1 MGKITEFI
9 QDHELDKAVDAV
21 MKDSPHLIK
30 IKDKVKI
37 LSCFIQKCNDD
48 EEGAPV
54 KGMNEPVVL
63 KKVAPAMQVFIK
75 SNAQFVLIADRYW
88 WDGATESLKKGKI
101 ARALFCIKVDTGDS
115 GEVKIGTKK
124 WDIQENFH
132 TIETYGAYDENSAH
146 MSELLNKQRNMQLT
160 MTESALSPMPK
171 TKSNVKANGVP
182 KSGKPAAAAKAVDE
196 DDADNDEPE
205 AEQKPRVVAARSVM
219 QKARPV
225 VAATTAV
232 KSDTEKEEEEE
243 EEEEVQPERVRSARR
258 LTPELANTPAEDAEP
273 GDDAPPEIE

>member
-37 LSCFIQKCNDD
+37 LACFIQKSNDD

-63 KKVAPAMQVFIK
+63 KKVAPAMQLFIK

-88 WDGATESLKKGKI
+88 WDGANESLKKGKI
-101 ARALFCIKVDTGDS
+101 ARALFCIKVDIGDND
-115 GEVKIGTKK
+115 EVKIGTKK

-146 MSELLNKQRNMQLT
+146 MSELLNRQRNMQLT
-160 MTESALSPMPK
+160 MAEAAVSPVSKAKSSA
-171 TKSNVKANGVP
+171 KANGVP
-182 KSGKPAAAAKAVDE
+182 KSGKTAVAKVSDE
-196 DDADNDEPE
+196 TDAEDEPE
-205 AEQKPRVVAARSVM
+205 VEEKPRVVAARSVM

-225 VAATTAV
+225 AAAPVAA
-232 KSDTEKEEEEE
+232 KSDVEEEEE
-243 EEEEVQPERVRSARR
+243 QVQPERVRSARR
-258 LTPELANTPAEDAEP
+258 LTPQPVSTPAEDAES
-273 GDDAPPEIE
+273 GDDAPPEVD